1 MDVNATACVDL
12 FEGNS
17 IFWGIGTEWEKD
29 PLSLNLILS
38 FQTVNTHGTEIAPG
52 SDII

>member
-1 MDVNATACVDL
+1 MDVNATARIDL
-12 FEGNS
+12 FESNS
-17 IFWGIGTEWEKD
+17 IFWSVGTEREKD